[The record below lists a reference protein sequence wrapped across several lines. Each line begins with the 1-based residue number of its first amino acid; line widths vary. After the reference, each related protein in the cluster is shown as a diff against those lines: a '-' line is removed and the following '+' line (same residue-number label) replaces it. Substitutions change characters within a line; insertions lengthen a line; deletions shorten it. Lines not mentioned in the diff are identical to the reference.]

1 MASGTFYLNDAYND
15 KSPNCVEAYVSWSS
29 TNTSGSNHTVT
40 MKLYAARIDYTGS
53 TSIQYSAPSGS
64 GWTRT
69 YTNPSLVFSGGSYV
83 HICTVETTVTS
94 NSNGVASFSGASF
107 YAGFY
112 SSSYGTRRMSG
123 TITSLTLDKPK
134 VAVTVK
140 VSKPTGINIY
150 VDKSGTYYVGDT
162 VTFTIKIVDTAKY
175 SSYKISNCTGA
186 TLVSGTTY
194 KITGDVVLYVTGYLR
209 TYNLYINSS
218 AGVSVTVSVATSS
231 GSVWKTCTAS
241 TNNALPY
248 GYIAT
253 ISISI
258 ADGYELVVLTVNGTS
273 YAGNDATSISITGD
287 ITIDVSAR
295 ESGVVY
301 IRDDMGISRYQVYI
315 YTSDGWSLYKP
326 MLYTSSGWGVCN

>member
-1 MASGTFYLNDAYND
+1 MASGTFYLEEAYD
-15 KSPNCVEAYVSWSS
+15 SKSPNCVEAYVEWSS
-29 TNTSGSNHTVT
+29 VNTSGSNHTVT
-40 MKLYAARIDYTGS
+40 MALYAARIDYSGS
-53 TSIQYSAPSGS
+53 TSIQYTAPSGS

-69 YTNPSLVFSGGSYV
+69 YTNSSLVFSGGSYV

-150 VDKSGTYYVGDT
+150 VDKSSYYVGDT
-162 VTFTIKIVDTAKY
+162 VTFTIKIADTAKY
-175 SSYKISNCTGA
+175 SSYKITNCTGA

-194 KITGDVVLYVTGYLR
+194 KITGNVVLYVTGYLK

-218 AGVSVTVSVATSS
+218 AGVSVTVSVAASNGT
-231 GSVWKTCTAS
+231 VWKTCTAS

-248 GYIAT
+248 SYIAT

-258 ADGYELVVLTVNGTS
+258 AEGYEFVGLTVNGTAYTES
-273 YAGNDATSISITGD
+273 DTPSISITGD
-287 ITIDVSAR
+287 MTIDVSAR

-301 IRDDMGISRYQVYI
+301 IRDSSGINRYQVYI
-315 YTSDGWSLYKP
+315 YTSTGWNLYKP